1 MTPTEISNLALSQLP
16 AGPIVG
22 LDENSVAARECKRW
36 YRHVLETLLQQGP
49 WRFSRRLAALAG
61 LDDSDR
67 EPYWLYRYAAPA
79 DMSFVLCVYDET
91 MSLKVDYDYVGAYV
105 YTNDLAPQ
113 IEYISRN
120 DPVAQAGALFRSA
133 LIAALAAPICM
144 PVIKSPKRQREL
156 SDAAES
162 ALQRAQAFNHNEA
175 DNRYGDFI
183 PAAILARAGAS
194 WEHLRFPG
202 PEAVYPD
209 FNPLGVYEEA
219 LDD

>member
-16 AGPIVG
+16 AGPIVN
-22 LDENSVAARECKRW
+22 LDENSVQARECKRW
-36 YRHVLETLLQQGP
+36 YRQTLETLLQQGP

-67 EPYWLYRYAAPA
+67 GPYWLYRYAAPA
-79 DMSFVLCVYDET
+79 DLSFVLSVYDET
-91 MSLKVDYDYVGAYV
+91 MTTTVDYDYVGAYV

-120 DPVAQAGALFRSA
+120 DPIAQAGALFRSA
-133 LIAALAAPICM
+133 LIAALAVPVSM
-144 PVIKSPKRQREL
+144 PVIKSAKRQREL

-175 DNRYGDFI
+175 DNRYGNFV
-183 PAAILARAGAS
+183 PEAVRARAGGT
-194 WEHLRFPG
+194 WEHLRFQG
-202 PEAVYPD
+202 PEAAYPD
-209 FNPLGVYEEA
+209 FNPLAIYEEA